1 MLELFDVFVMQ
12 PLVKLYFSLLKGF
25 YYLAVFDR
33 LKRIQYKVIRQ
44 VYFFKPPLETKL
56 VLSL

>member
-33 LKRIQYKVIRQ
+33 LKRIQYK
-44 VYFFKPPLETKL
+44 
-56 VLSL
+56 SD